1 VRREDSDVRPDGGTT
16 LARSRQAPMDRCD
29 EDLGDI
35 RSDPLGFLERGI
47 AAHGDIFEYRA
58 EDWTGVVLNRPDA
71 IKHVLHAPDGRY
83 SKLGTPDLM
92 MLEPMLGRGLMTSE
106 GHQWLRQR
114 RMAQPVFRR
123 DNIERAIPV
132 VTKITRQLVARWE
145 LHADRR
151 PVSTVDVE
159 GEFSRLTMQVIAQVL
174 FGIDLSDD
182 CGDIGAAIVVM
193 NDFMAYYEGA
203 DSRLQQRYDE
213 ASLVVERIAQRILLE
228 RQLLGGGNGDLL
240 ERMLAASV
248 ADLTPTTYGD
258 AERREPMPALREQI
272 FTYLMAGHETTA
284 KSLTWAV
291 YLLGEHPEWID
302 RIREDTAHFSLD
314 QPMNVASVEA
324 LVTPWLVLQE
334 AMRLYP
340 PVWLMTRRCVAGD
353 EILGHSI
360 PRGALAVISPYCM
373 HRHPDHWERPL
384 EFDPSRHR
392 SASHAPYT
400 YFPFSGGPRMC
411 IGRPLAMVEAIVV
424 LTALARRFRWRRVGE
439 GEVRPEAL
447 VTLRPQGGLTII
459 VEVVP

>member
-1 VRREDSDVRPDGGTT
+1 MTPDAGTIPAVRREAHVEHEV
-16 LARSRQAPMDRCD
+16 

-58 EDWTGVVLNRPDA
+58 DDWTGVVLNRPEA
-71 IKHVLHAPDGRY
+71 IKHVLHAPDGQY
-83 SKLGTPDLM
+83 TKLGTPDLM

-106 GHQWLRQR
+106 GRQWLRQR
-114 RMAQPVFRR
+114 HMAQPAFRR
-123 DNIERAIPV
+123 DNVERAIPV
-132 VTKITRQLVARWE
+132 VTRITRQLVDRWE
-145 LHADRR
+145 FHADRR

-159 GEFSRLTMQVIAQVL
+159 SEFSRLTMQVIAQVL

-182 CGDIGAAIVVM
+182 CGDVGAAIAVM

-203 DSRLQQRYDE
+203 DVELRKRYDD
-213 ASLVVERIAQRILLE
+213 ASVVVERLAQRILLE
-228 RQLLGGGNGDLL
+228 RQLLGGGDGDLL
-240 ERMLAASV
+240 DRMLAERE
-248 ADLTPTTYGD
+248 ADSALAVFGP
-258 AERREPMPALREQI
+258 ERGEPMPALREQI

-314 QPMNVASVEA
+314 RPMSVAAVEA

-340 PVWLMTRRCVAGD
+340 PVWLMTRRCVTGD

-360 PRGALAVISPYCM
+360 PQGGLAVISPYCI

-384 EFDPSRHR
+384 EFDPSRHLT
-392 SASHAPYT
+392 SHAPYT

-411 IGRPLAMVEAIVV
+411 IGRPLAMVETIIV
-424 LTALARRFRWRRVGE
+424 LTAIVRRFRWRRVGE

-447 VTLRPQGGLTII
+447 VTLRPRGGLTINL
-459 VEVVP
+459 EVAA